1 MKLASFALAAVAA
14 LALSAGTASAQYAPR
29 SGYIQPVPSYGG
41 YVQPAPSYGG
51 YGNLGGPSYGGNF
64 GGSRY
69 APGYGGGFVPAP
81 RGHYDYVP
89 GHFDRHRGH
98 YDFKPGHYDYHA
110 PFTPRPRH

>member
-1 MKLASFALAAVAA
+1 MRLFAFGLSAIAA
-14 LALSAGTASAQYAPR
+14 LALSAGTASAQHGGHSHSRPAVVSPGHSHGPTVVSPGYGGGFGPR
-29 SGYIQPVPSYGG
+29 VPSYSPG
-41 YVQPAPSYGG
+41 
-51 YGNLGGPSYGGNF
+51 F
-64 GGSRY
+64 

-98 YDFKPGHYDYHA
+98 YDYKPGHFDYHA